1 MLFHPPSAA
10 RFFFNDT
17 ATSEIYT
24 LSLPDALPIPHAV
37 FSEPDDVR
45 LPGARQIREKAR
57 MLFHPP
63 SAARV
68 AEGREHE
75 FRFLERTVAVAERG
89 PHAVFSEPDDVRLPA
104 ARQIG
109 ENPRMLLQPPST
121 PRVADAL
128 DHDF

>member
-68 AEGREHE
+68 AEGREHDGPALD
-75 FRFLERTVAVAERG
+75 RTPVTPERRT
-89 PHAVFSEPDDVRLPA
+89 HAVFSEPDDLRLPGPL
-104 ARQIG
+104 QISDKA
-109 ENPRMLLQPPST
+109 RMLFHPPST
-121 PRVADAL
+121 AR
-128 DHDF
+128 